1 MKTLVEKLYKNKIPH
16 NEGYTFV
23 CNEDIYIPIYQ
34 VYLNITKRI
43 SVPLNVVEEK
53 ALELIN
59 VGVHNI
65 NEIADILG
73 IERNL
78 LEITIA
84 DLYTKDM
91 IYTTSDNCKLLTNGR
106 DALKT
111 LDRSERKPDFLKDVY
126 IDSITGEIMD
136 NVEQYK
142 LLDVVNYDD
151 LKLKPAYIIDDV
163 EYFCKR
169 FNDINIIF
177 RKEMS
182 IYQDIRKENLNR
194 SMGKEVEITDELI
207 SIDSIDKL
215 YVKFYK
221 VPICIYI
228 SNTGNDIDII
238 PKNKSSLG
246 FREEHKTI
254 LIEQIRNQKIMRKIF
269 NKYSLNAVYSQ
280 ISLIENVNIEKRL
293 RDYYLKKNKED
304 EDLRVIEDLIFNS
317 RKLADGE
324 IDDMLYYLIKNSNN
338 IKIYIDKLED
348 FAWNTNFITILTSIS
363 IKTNYYLYYNRF
375 NDERKAI
382 NQIKKTVKSLNK
394 NYFKEEHS
402 YYIKY
407 IFDDITEIVAV
418 PYNINVFE
426 SDIKVKK
433 LDYFLLSNN

>member
-151 LKLKPAYIIDDV
+151 LKLKPAYIINDV

-269 NKYSLNAVYSQ
+269 NKYSLNTVYSQ

>member
-23 CNEDIYIPIYQ
+23 YNEDIYIPIYQ

-65 NEIADILG
+65 DEIADILG

-136 NVEQYK
+136 NAEQYK

-151 LKLKPAYIIDDV
+151 LKLKPAYIVDDV

-177 RKEMS
+177 QKEMS

-194 SMGKEVEITDELI
+194 KMGKEVEITDELI

-238 PKNKSSLG
+238 PKNKSTLG

-269 NKYSLNAVYSQ
+269 NKYSLNSVYNP
-280 ISLIENVNIEKRL
+280 IGLLEDVNIEKRL

-407 IFDDITEIVAV
+407 VFDDITEIVAV

-433 LDYFLLSNN
+433 IDYFLLSNK